1 MNRSALL
8 LSLGSP
14 SLISPHCSVPW
25 PTREE
30 RNKNLTGYFE
40 KPVTADQEKKKKIST
55 SKKERAG
62 QEERQAACNLQ
73 AESMG
78 FELFFMPFSLFFIK
92 HPDGMCSLSEQ
103 Y

>member
-1 MNRSALL
+1 MNGRSALL

-14 SLISPHCSVPW
+14 PLTSPHCAVPW

-30 RNKNLTGYFE
+30 RNEDLTGYFE
-40 KPVTADQEKKKKIST
+40 KPVTADREKKIST

-62 QEERQAACNLQ
+62 QEERQAACNSQ

-78 FELFFMPFSLFFIK
+78 FEHFFMPFPPF
-92 HPDGMCSLSEQ
+92 LSNTQ
-103 Y
+103 MACVL

>member
-1 MNRSALL
+1 MNGRSALL

-14 SLISPHCSVPW
+14 PLTSPHCAVPW

-30 RNKNLTGYFE
+30 RNKDLTGYFE
-40 KPVTADQEKKKKIST
+40 KPVTADQEKKIST

-62 QEERQAACNLQ
+62 QEERQAACNSQ
-73 AESMG
+73 AESMD
-78 FELFFMPFSLFFIK
+78 FELFFMPFPLLFIK